1 MITSKSLVYFFI
13 PKSIHFLGY
22 LPKVLCDNS
31 YLFRYTTHV
40 DQFALQLQKARSRMS
55 SGQYKEAFDLI
66 VDQEVQNLSSL
77 LKKIECLIDIG
88 FILRDEKI
96 LKYGLYLLDKHG
108 SEVLEV
114 EDLAPFYFLNLANQ
128 LVNMVTL
135 SSYSDEY
142 FGYYQRKELLRARE
156 CYEKA
161 LSYENLSEDLAYRI
175 HLGLGRILQ
184 ISGRGIEALSHY
196 QAALK
201 YKPDD
206 PEVLIE
212 KIRLMTTYARLNGSN
227 SRELLKEAWH
237 LSYRIDEEDSP
248 QEGLVLRKQILEL
261 VSDREFLEAEE
272 EYPRHSIVTNS
283 EKEHEYTMFSL
294 RHSLYLNLCGF
305 CRKCDFAAGDRARF
319 SSGSLTIHPQQK
331 KRYISLSVS
340 FARLSELYRTGRFL
354 LIDGISDN
362 SDRNYADPGGNR
374 PGVAGYATGT
384 MEYYLLRNAFLHGW
398 SLWEAVKEY
407 LEIFWDRQIPGCE
420 SLMDFF
426 HKQGKIRSVWEE
438 IRSPA
443 FHAVYDLY
451 LDCMTGSLQYLL
463 STFRELSRPLKNGSA
478 IMEVQDLR
486 KKTLKLYSV
495 LRQVILYLGTLHER
509 NEYQDAS
516 WDFPRPLYN
525 FINTEM

>member
-1 MITSKSLVYFFI
+1 
-13 PKSIHFLGY
+13 
-22 LPKVLCDNS
+22 
-31 YLFRYTTHV
+31 
-40 DQFALQLQKARSRMS
+40 MS
-55 SGQYKEAFDLI
+55 SGQYQEAFDLI

-135 SSYSDEY
+135 SSYSNEY

-161 LSYENLSEDLAYRI
+161 LSYENLSDHLAYRI
-175 HLGLGRILQ
+175 RLGLGRILH
-184 ISGRGIEALSHY
+184 ISGRGIEALGHY

-206 PEVLIE
+206 PEVLTE
-212 KIRLMTTYARLNGSN
+212 KIRLMTAYARLNGSN
-227 SRELLKEAWH
+227 TRELLKEAWH
-237 LSYRIDEEDSP
+237 LTYRIDEGEDAA
-248 QEGLVLRKQILEL
+248 QEGLVLRKKILEL
-261 VSDREFLEAEE
+261 HRDREFLEAEE

-283 EKEHEYTMFSL
+283 EQEHEYTMFSL

-340 FARLSELYRTGRFL
+340 FGRLSELYRTGRFL
-354 LIDGISDN
+354 LIDGITHTDGR
-362 SDRNYADPGGNR
+362 DYADPGGNK
-374 PGVAGYATGT
+374 PGVAGYAPGT

-398 SLWEAVKEY
+398 SLWGAVKEY
-407 LEIFWDRQIPGCE
+407 LEIFWDRRIPGSE
-420 SLMDFF
+420 TLMEYF
-426 HKQGKIRSVWEE
+426 HDRGKIRPVWEE
-438 IRSPA
+438 TRSPA
-443 FHAVYDLY
+443 FHAVYDLFQ
-451 LDCMTGSLQYLL
+451 DAMTGSLSFLY
-463 STFRELSRPLKNGSA
+463 STYRELSHPLKNGSA
-478 IMEVQDLR
+478 IMEVSDLR
-486 KKTLKLYSV
+486 EKTLTLYSV
-495 LRQVILYLGTLHER
+495 LRHVILYLGVLHER
-509 NEYQDAS
+509 NEFQDPS

-525 FINTEM
+525 FINTEL